1 MIIEK
6 QYSPGSLIITLA
18 EVATSNYIPTEAV
31 IIWRDNIPKVQ
42 IYCVRNNL
50 LNRNR
55 NLKYATKKI
64 VKS

>member
-6 QYSPGSLIITLA
+6 QYAPGSLVITLGEIA
-18 EVATSNYIPTEAV
+18 SKNYIPTEAV
-31 IIWRDNIPKVQ
+31 IIWRDNIPRVQ

-55 NLKYATKKI
+55 NQKYATKKT
-64 VKS
+64 VKT